1 MDDVYVMD
9 IFASVGN
16 QFVLTT
22 LAWQNG
28 VSADPTPFDTA
39 DALVDT
45 WITSNEPSWLACC
58 PDDYALQ
65 GYHCK
70 RVNNTGGPNVITPR
84 PGTLG
89 TFGHGSVIS
98 SAGALITAPYYDS
111 GSMKPQWRTAR
122 IFVPGVPD
130 TAVSENLF
138 QAAYITALNAFIA
151 ALIIPLAS
159 SPNLFTYGVWSRKED
174 AFYSCPD
181 IQLTG
186 KVGTLRK
193 RSKPFI

>member
-22 LAWQNG
+22 LAFQNG

-39 DALVDT
+39 DALVDAWVST
-45 WITSNEPSWLACC
+45 NEHPWLACC

-70 RVNNTGGPNVITPR
+70 RVNNTGGPNVVTPR
-84 PGTLG
+84 PGEIGAFG
-89 TFGHGSVIS
+89 TDSVIS
-98 SAGALITAPYYDS
+98 SAGALITAPYFDS
-111 GSMKPQWRTAR
+111 GSMKPQWRTSR
-122 IFVPGVPD
+122 IFVPGIPAG
-130 TAVSENLF
+130 AVSENLF
-138 QAAYITALNAFIA
+138 STEYQAALAGFIA
-151 ALIIPLAS
+151 ALIIPLTA

-174 AFYSCPD
+174 AFYACPD